1 MIEMCERKR
10 EYLSQFV
17 SSQLTVYLA
26 VTIFRHFA
34 FFGWKVVPYL
44 RLCLDRFTTKIRK
57 FVTNYVRRLHLDKL
71 HALQI
76 LLLLPPLL
84 FSYQT
89 GNFSSNYQAGIVFLR
104 YMFLKSPA
112 FIAMQ
117 EKLSIF
123 APPHSTRGHVK
134 KFFHTQELLPSCGCC
149 SNLLD
154 SKRHFMHFSVYDSQ
168 RMAIDVGQ
176 VLLMKTN

>member
-1 MIEMCERKR
+1 MWEETRI
-10 EYLSQFV
+10 SF
-17 SSQLTVYLA
+17 
-26 VTIFRHFA
+26 TIRFKPTYCIFSCNYISPFCF

-76 LLLLPPLL
+76 LLLLPPPLL

-123 APPHSTRGHVK
+123 APPT
-134 KFFHTQELLPSCGCC
+134 
-149 SNLLD
+149 LD
-154 SKRHFMHFSVYDSQ
+154 SRTCKKILSHARII
-168 RMAIDVGQ
+168 A
-176 VLLMKTN
+176 LLWLLLQSAR